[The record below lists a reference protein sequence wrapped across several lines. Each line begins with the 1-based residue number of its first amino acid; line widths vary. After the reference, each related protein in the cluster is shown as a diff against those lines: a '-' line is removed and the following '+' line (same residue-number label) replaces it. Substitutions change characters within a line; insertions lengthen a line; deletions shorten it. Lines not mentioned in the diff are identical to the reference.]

1 MLNLTIELF
10 KVRLLE
16 INKISMLYFSTW
28 IRLWRFCKIKNLQK
42 QQINRRQPDLQIG
55 IKFNFLAETN

>member
-16 INKISMLYFSTW
+16 IKLN
-28 IRLWRFCKIKNLQK
+28 
-42 QQINRRQPDLQIG
+42 
-55 IKFNFLAETN
+55 FNVIFFYLDQVVEVL